1 MNEKME
7 AAMKQAGINEEKK
20 AETEEFV
27 SKYKYD
33 ILLGIG
39 LAALSIFSFRLGWK
53 KGYKKASK
61 DIEEIVDYNYKA
73 TIAGICPETNVK
85 YIVERFDELRGKTYG
100 RYSELNCQVSDMIA
114 DKVAD
119 RIGIKEAK

>member
-20 AETEEFV
+20 TEAEEFV

-39 LAALSIFSFRLGWK
+39 LAALSIFSFRLGVK
-53 KGYKKASK
+53 RGYKKATK
-61 DIEEIVDYNYKA
+61 DIEEIVDETYKD
-73 TIAGICPETNVK
+73 TISNICPETNVL
-85 YIVERFDELRGKTYG
+85 YVVERFDELRGKTHG
-100 RYSELNCQVSDMIA
+100 KYSELNNKVTDMIA
-114 DKVAD
+114 DKIAD
-119 RIGIKEAK
+119 RIAIKEAK

>member
-7 AAMKQAGINEEKK
+7 AAMKQAGINEEKTD
-20 AETEEFV
+20 TEEFI

-61 DIEEIVDYNYKA
+61 DVEEIIDYNYKE
-73 TIAGICPETNVK
+73 TIANICPETNVK
-85 YIVERFDELRGKTYG
+85 YVVERFDELRGKTYG
-100 RYSELNCQVSDMIA
+100 RYSELNNEIV
-114 DKVAD
+114 DKIAD
-119 RIGIKEAK
+119 RIAIKEAK

>member
-7 AAMKQAGINEEKK
+7 AAMKQAGFNEEKK
-20 AETEEFV
+20 VDAEEFV

-53 KGYKKASK
+53 KGYKKASR

-73 TIAGICPETNVK
+73 TIANICPETNVL
-85 YIVERFDELRGKTYG
+85 YVVERFDDKRGKTHG
-100 RYSELNCQVSDMIA
+100 RYTELNKEIVDKLA
-114 DKVAD
+114 DKIAD
-119 RIGIKEAK
+119 RIAIKEAK